1 MVTQRVH
8 PRGSRPAQGEQETE
22 ALKAMLHDPDFQAKR
37 FAEIPELVARLDADK
52 AKVAKLYTRWEELE
66 AIREAA
72 GA

>member
-1 MVTQRVH
+1 MET
-8 PRGSRPAQGEQETE
+8 AILAIEQETE
-22 ALKAMLHDPDFQAKR
+22 TLEAQLHDPDFQSKR
-37 FAEIPELVARLDADK
+37 LAEIPELVARLDADK

>member
-1 MVTQRVH
+1 MEK
-8 PRGSRPAQGEQETE
+8 S
-22 ALKAMLHDPDFQAKR
+22 
-37 FAEIPELVARLDADK
+37 EIPELVARLEADK

>member
-1 MVTQRVH
+1 MVHAAKQDRFGQSAMHGDGKTFDVPVH
-8 PRGSRPAQGEQETE
+8 QISTPPPNE
-22 ALKAMLHDPDFQAKR
+22 KN
-37 FAEIPELVARLDADK
+37 ARKKLDAAK